1 MFILLRSDIES
12 ACYIMMAGSS
22 SDHVLLLQNIN
33 LKLQHVNDYFECF
46 KEDFEN
52 VAFVGNNIKMRLKDC
67 CIDAIVPFNSLLDK
81 FVDILTTFDRGL
93 KSNLDAWLRVESTL
107 VGK

>member
-1 MFILLRSDIES
+1 
-12 ACYIMMAGSS
+12 MMAGSS
-22 SDHVLLLQNIN
+22 DHVQLLQNIN
-33 LKLQHVNDYFECF
+33 IKLQHVKDCFVCF

-67 CIDAIVPFNSLLDK
+67 CIDMIVPFNNLLDK

-93 KSNLDAWLRVESTL
+93 KGNLDAWLRIESNL
-107 VGK
+107 AGK